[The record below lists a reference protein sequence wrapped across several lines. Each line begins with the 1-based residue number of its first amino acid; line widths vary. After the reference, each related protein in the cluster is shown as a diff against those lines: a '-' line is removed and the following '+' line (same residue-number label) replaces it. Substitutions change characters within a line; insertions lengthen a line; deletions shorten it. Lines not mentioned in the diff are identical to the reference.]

1 MTEELTQ
8 TLESSET
15 VDKEAFIKEAVE
27 AFTKTL
33 NEADEKKHAVFL
45 VYDEADG
52 RLQTYTFNANL
63 RTLLMMITSA
73 YEMINEAEGG
83 EKRVLN

>member
-1 MTEELTQ
+1 MTDDLNN
-8 TLESSET
+8 TLENGEN
-15 VDKEAFIKEAVE
+15 VDKEQFIKEAVA

-33 NEADEKKHAVFL
+33 VEADEKKHAVFL

-63 RTLLMMITSA
+63 RTLMMMITSA

>member
-1 MTEELTQ
+1 MTEDLNN
-8 TLESSET
+8 TLESSDSL
-15 VDKEAFIKEAVE
+15 DKEAFIKEAVA

-63 RTLLMMITSA
+63 RTLLMLITSA

>member
-1 MTEELTQ
+1 MTEDL
-8 TLESSET
+8 
-15 VDKEAFIKEAVE
+15 DKSFDNGDKVGKEEFIKEAVA
-27 AFTKTL
+27 AFSKTL

-45 VYDEADG
+45 VYDEEDG

-73 YEMINEAEGG
+73 YEMVNEAGGG

>member
-1 MTEELTQ
+1 MTEELDSA
-8 TLESSET
+8 LEHGENL
-15 VDKEAFIKEAVE
+15 DKEQFIKEAVE
-27 AFTKTL
+27 AFSKTL

-45 VYDEADG
+45 VYDENDG

-73 YEMINEAEGG
+73 YEMVNEAGGG

>member
-1 MTEELTQ
+1 MTEDLNN
-8 TLESSET
+8 TLESSDSL
-15 VDKEAFIKEAVE
+15 DKEAFIKEAVA

-73 YEMINEAEGG
+73 YDMINEAEGG
-83 EKRVLN
+83 EKRILN

>member
-1 MTEELTQ
+1 MELIGPVFNAFRQ
-8 TLESSET
+8 TIESE
-15 VDKEAFIKEAVE
+15 DK
-27 AFTKTL
+27 
-33 NEADEKKHAVFL
+33 KKHAVFL

-63 RTLLMMITSA
+63 GTLLMMVTSA

-83 EKRVLN
+83 PKRILN

>member
-1 MTEELTQ
+1 MTEDL
-8 TLESSET
+8 
-15 VDKEAFIKEAVE
+15 DKSFDNGDKVGKEEFIREAVA
-27 AFTKTL
+27 AFSKTL

-52 RLQTYTFNANL
+52 RLKTYTFNANL

>member
-1 MTEELTQ
+1 MTEDL
-8 TLESSET
+8 
-15 VDKEAFIKEAVE
+15 DKSFDNGDKVGKEEFIKEAIA
-27 AFTKTL
+27 AFSKTL
-33 NEADEKKHAVFL
+33 NEADDKKHAVFL

>member
-1 MTEELTQ
+1 MTDDLNS
-8 TLESSET
+8 TLENGEK
-15 VDKEAFIKEAVE
+15 VDKEQFIKEAVA

-33 NEADEKKHAVFL
+33 VEADEKKHAVFL
-45 VYDEADG
+45 VYDEEDG

-63 RTLLMMITSA
+63 RTLMMMITSA
-73 YEMINEAEGG
+73 YEMVNEAEGG

>member
-1 MTEELTQ
+1 
-8 TLESSET
+8 
-15 VDKEAFIKEAVE
+15 
-27 AFTKTL
+27 
-33 NEADEKKHAVFL
+33 VFL
-45 VYDEADG
+45 VYDEEDG

-73 YEMINEAEGG
+73 YEMVNEAGGG

>member
-1 MTEELTQ
+1 MTEDL
-8 TLESSET
+8 
-15 VDKEAFIKEAVE
+15 DKSFDNGDKVGKEEFIKEAIA
-27 AFTKTL
+27 AFSKTL

>member
-1 MTEELTQ
+1 MTEDLTQ
-8 TLESSET
+8 TLESNET
-15 VDKEAFIKEAVE
+15 VDKEAFIKEAIA
-27 AFTKTL
+27 AFSKTL
-33 NEADEKKHAVFL
+33 NEADDKKHAVFL

>member
-1 MTEELTQ
+1 MTDDLNS
-8 TLESSET
+8 TLENGEN
-15 VDKEAFIKEAVE
+15 VDKEQFIKEAVA

-45 VYDEADG
+45 VYDEEDG

-63 RTLLMMITSA
+63 RTLMMMITSA
-73 YEMINEAEGG
+73 YEMVNEAEGG

>member
-1 MTEELTQ
+1 MTEDLNN
-8 TLESSET
+8 TLESSDSL
-15 VDKEAFIKEAVE
+15 DKEAFIKEAVA

-83 EKRVLN
+83 EKRILN

>member
-1 MTEELTQ
+1 MTEDLTQ

-33 NEADEKKHAVFL
+33 NEVDDKKHAVFL
-45 VYDEADG
+45 VYDENDG

>member
-1 MTEELTQ
+1 MTEVSDDNEDLDKKQFLREAINAFRQ
-8 TLESSET
+8 TIESE
-15 VDKEAFIKEAVE
+15 DK
-27 AFTKTL
+27 
-33 NEADEKKHAVFL
+33 KKHAVFL

-63 RTLLMMITSA
+63 GTLLMMVTSA

>member
-1 MTEELTQ
+1 MTEDL
-8 TLESSET
+8 
-15 VDKEAFIKEAVE
+15 DKSFDNGDKVGKEEFIKEAVA
-27 AFTKTL
+27 AFSKTL

>member
-1 MTEELTQ
+1 MTDDLNS
-8 TLESSET
+8 TLENGEN
-15 VDKEAFIKEAVE
+15 VDKEQFIKEAVA

-45 VYDEADG
+45 VYDEEDG

-63 RTLLMMITSA
+63 RTLMMMITSA

>member
-1 MTEELTQ
+1 MTEDLNN
-8 TLESSET
+8 TLESSDSL
-15 VDKEAFIKEAVE
+15 DKEAFIKEAVA

>member
-1 MTEELTQ
+1 MTEDL
-8 TLESSET
+8 
-15 VDKEAFIKEAVE
+15 DKSFDNGDKVGKEEFIKEAVA
-27 AFTKTL
+27 AFSKTL
-33 NEADEKKHAVFL
+33 NEADDKKHAVFL
-45 VYDEADG
+45 VYDENDG

>member
-1 MTEELTQ
+1 MTEDL
-8 TLESSET
+8 
-15 VDKEAFIKEAVE
+15 DKSFDNNDKVGKEEFIKEAVA
-27 AFTKTL
+27 AFSKTL

-63 RTLLMMITSA
+63 STLLMMITSA

-83 EKRVLN
+83 PKRIPN

>member
-1 MTEELTQ
+1 MTEDLNN
-8 TLESSET
+8 TLESSDSLE
-15 VDKEAFIKEAVE
+15 KEAFIREAVA

-52 RLQTYTFNANL
+52 RLQTYTFNANV

>member
-1 MTEELTQ
+1 MTEDL
-8 TLESSET
+8 
-15 VDKEAFIKEAVE
+15 DKSFDNGDKVGKEEFIREAVA
-27 AFTKTL
+27 AFSKTL

>member
-1 MTEELTQ
+1 MTEDL
-8 TLESSET
+8 
-15 VDKEAFIKEAVE
+15 DKSFDNNDKVGKEEFIKEAVA
-27 AFTKTL
+27 AFSKTL